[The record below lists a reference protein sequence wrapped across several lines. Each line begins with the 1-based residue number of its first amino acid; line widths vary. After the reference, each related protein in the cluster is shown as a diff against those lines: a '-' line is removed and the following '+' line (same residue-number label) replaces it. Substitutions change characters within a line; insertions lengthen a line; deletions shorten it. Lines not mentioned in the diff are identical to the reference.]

1 MLPRLRDLRAFDF
14 CTEAGV
20 SPKMRW
26 ETHPTFCTIIFSHI
40 CHFQAQNSAAPLR
53 YGDIFS
59 IDVGPFRQIM
69 VCDLDV
75 LRDMMSM
82 DVFSG
87 RGKPT
92 VMGINIFANMK
103 GGHGGYGLVTS
114 EGQSVCGGQI
124 QNPTRLV
131 GLVTK

>member
-1 MLPRLRDLRAFDF
+1 M
-14 CTEAGV
+14 
-20 SPKMRW
+20 
-26 ETHPTFCTIIFSHI
+26 
-40 CHFQAQNSAAPLR
+40 
-53 YGDIFS
+53 
-59 IDVGPFRQIM
+59 GPFRQIM

-87 RGKPT
+87 RGKPK

-114 EGQSVCGGQI
+114 EG
-124 QNPTRLV
+124 
-131 GLVTK
+131 

>member
-1 MLPRLRDLRAFDF
+1 
-14 CTEAGV
+14 
-20 SPKMRW
+20 
-26 ETHPTFCTIIFSHI
+26 
-40 CHFQAQNSAAPLR
+40 
-53 YGDIFS
+53 
-59 IDVGPFRQIM
+59 M

-124 QNPTRLV
+124 QNPTLSLGRTCDEAKTNTQYKGPSINDVRKILGFFSAPFV
-131 GLVTK
+131 LFPFHFSRD

>member
-1 MLPRLRDLRAFDF
+1 MYPFF
-14 CTEAGV
+14 
-20 SPKMRW
+20 
-26 ETHPTFCTIIFSHI
+26 
-40 CHFQAQNSAAPLR
+40 LR
-53 YGDIFS
+53 YGDTFS

-87 RGKPT
+87 RGKPK
-92 VMGINIFANMK
+92 VLGINIFANMK

-114 EGQSVCGGQI
+114 EGQFVCVGQI
-124 QNPTRLV
+124 QGVSSALKTWLGGRVHCYSSSHLQGFKN
-131 GLVTK
+131 